1 MMLRLSPTV
10 ICFLHLINE
19 IQGVVHYSHALKPFE
34 LFILPYIN
42 VNDAPIFCMMSS
54 KLCNEII
61 PLTLSIPGSSQY
73 YS

>member
-1 MMLRLSPTV
+1 
-10 ICFLHLINE
+10 
-19 IQGVVHYSHALKPFE
+19 
-34 LFILPYIN
+34 LPYIN